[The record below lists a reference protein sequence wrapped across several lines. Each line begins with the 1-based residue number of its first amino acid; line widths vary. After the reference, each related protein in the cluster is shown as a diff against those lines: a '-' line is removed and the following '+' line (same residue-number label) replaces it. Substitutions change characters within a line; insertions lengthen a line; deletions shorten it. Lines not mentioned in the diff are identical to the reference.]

1 MWLLAWRLYGGC
13 VESENNKRNGWHT
26 SIDKNLR
33 MYGNDKRIGNCYK
46 FEGEA
51 FANLGNMKNLFDE
64 ILEEKMYVNW

>member
-1 MWLLAWRLYGGC
+1 
-13 VESENNKRNGWHT
+13 
-26 SIDKNLR
+26 

-64 ILEEKMYVNW
+64 ILEEKMYVN